1 MGCGASA
8 PSAESDSHQVQP
20 YDLQQME
27 PVGDVVSAE
36 KNDGDLPPP
45 TIHETAA
52 TEHTIFGRCHCGRVH
67 KRDYL
72 ASRFGNPYL
81 ASSKASGE
89 DFTFSHCPLPRLSQ
103 PAIQLAPLTIKA
115 TLADG
120 KILPPP
126 NRSIA
131 GSASANWL
139 DLPGRWQQQQQ
150 LLALPVSDR
159 KTADELRADAVSTW
173 LTKR

>member
-8 PSAESDSHQVQP
+8 PSSIESDGQLVQP
-20 YDLQQME
+20 YEQEMQ
-27 PVGDVVSAE
+27 VARVAE
-36 KNDGDLPPP
+36 NADEDLPVPASP
-45 TIHETAA
+45 QPAA
-52 TEHTIFGRCHCGRVH
+52 SEHTLVGQYGCGRAH
-67 KRDYL
+67 ERDYL

-81 ASSKASGE
+81 ASSKAIGK

-103 PAIQLAPLTIKA
+103 PAFQLAQLTARA

-120 KILPPP
+120 ETLPPP

-131 GSASANWL
+131 GLPSANWL

-150 LLALPVSDR
+150 LALPAGDR
-159 KTADELRADAVSTW
+159 KTADELRADAVDTW